1 MKVIHEAV
9 LWRGWATR
17 SLVCQSQ
24 RHGCKWSNFL
34 ETLVLLRRQSL
45 CSHSAVPFRVGL
57 RSIVVVNL
65 RLQPGS
71 ICWRMCD
78 TGVVVFFCWFVYLL
92 RFYFIPAYCAP
103 VCPTSLLVFFYV
115 QHFTIAADVV
125 PALERFESRY
135 TLTLRR
141 ERGRTSLSFT
151 SVALERSIGEE
162 RRMIA
167 ASRLITLCF
176 HRLQQQQQQQ
186 IYKYT
191 IVKFTRTISSAMPNT
206 PPPVLPSPTERDVVE
221 QPELGQMKPV
231 TTGRMHRDSEA
242 DDWDSFL
249 DSTSTFNPNAFHKRE
264 LAHRFAIALSVPLLI
279 SPRVTTTPSLILRL
293 IGFIHHPLWLLPNQ
307 EIHLTIA
314 SYNFPSSLS
323 DTNSTRLRPSPRE

>member
-1 MKVIHEAV
+1 MPCPSGWGCDQ
-9 LWRGWATR
+9 LWWSICDCSQGRSVDVCAT
-17 SLVCQSQ
+17 LA
-24 RHGCKWSNFL
+24 
-34 ETLVLLRRQSL
+34 LLF
-45 CSHSAVPFRVGL
+45 VFVGL
-57 RSIVVVNL
+57 F
-65 RLQPGS
+65 
-71 ICWRMCD
+71 IC
-78 TGVVVFFCWFVYLL
+78 FAFILFLL
-92 RFYFIPAYCAP
+92 TVHPSAP
-103 VCPTSLLVFFYV
+103 PPSWFFYV

-221 QPELGQMKPV
+221 QSELGHMKPV